1 MSLHERTA
9 TFRSPASNRQAG
21 GERNEEQGR
30 QPIAR
35 SSSGAMGGGSEGREL
50 HERFPTARIAAGSS
64 EPVNIHIRKPNGPLG
79 WSAQDALCCSHAAK
93 ASGGEELQIEVTC
106 LLVCAQGDTALQLS
120 QNGEDYPLKADRGLK
135 QAVSPSRS
143 DPGRLLCCHAWHLII

>member
-21 GERNEEQGR
+21 GDRSDEQGR

-50 HERFPTARIAAGSS
+50 HERFPTARSAAGSS
-64 EPVNIHIRKPNGPLG
+64 DPVKSHSQANHTLG
-79 WSAQDALCCSHAAK
+79 MLCSGCLVLQSCCMRIKGEGLQASALMPDAMRA
-93 ASGGEELQIEVTC
+93 G
-106 LLVCAQGDTALQLS
+106 
-120 QNGEDYPLKADRGLK
+120 
-135 QAVSPSRS
+135 
-143 DPGRLLCCHAWHLII
+143 